1 MSSRPCVRQQ
11 TRKYAIANADSARP
25 SFASDSVTVATS
37 WMIERLASETR
48 IHHVDADTDLDGLFR
63 NDVTSTHYLMFLMRA
78 YGFEAPL
85 ESALAMTPK
94 LELMLDLR
102 VRARSGFLAQDMM
115 ALSLRPAEVTD
126 LPLCFT
132 IPQFRSIAEAM
143 GWLYVAERTT
153 LAHNVIRRHLMT
165 RLPLEMEIA
174 SSYLSSYDGIVGK
187 RWQELGAAFD
197 QVAQQPAIAERIIQA
212 ACDAFRARRSWLHHD
227 TVEQARSAG

>member
-1 MSSRPCVRQQ
+1 VLPRAYVFWPP
-11 TRKYAIANADSARP
+11 RKLANYLCQERSPGDCTGF
-25 SFASDSVTVATS
+25 SFVATS
-37 WMIERLASETR
+37 WMIERLTSETR
-48 IHHVDADTDLDGLFR
+48 IHHANADTDLDGLFR

-85 ESALAMTPK
+85 ESALAMTPN
-94 LELMLDLR
+94 LDMMLDLR
-102 VRARSGFLAQDMM
+102 PRSRAGFLAQDMM
-115 ALSLRPAEVTD
+115 ALSLRPADVTD

-197 QVAQQPAIAERIIQA
+197 EVAQHPAIAERIVQSA
-212 ACDAFRARRSWLHHD
+212 GDAFRARRNWLSVD
-227 TVEQARSAG
+227 TVEQARSAS